1 MCEESRSFDRGLGVI
16 HEYAGLQDLIM
27 ESMEHT
33 TSLIDSCIACITA
46 GRTEAAGAQL
56 TQLAHAQMRLYF
68 NLCNWRKLQAC
79 PRPFF
84 VKQPR
89 RQGTPSSS
97 GNCDNVPVQSIVKRN
112 TNLLIEAAAKANF
125 KLTECGVSMHHLCLL
140 LSPEL
145 DEANLGVFLHAQ
157 GSDSF
162 SATTDVTRQV
172 IGTVH
177 RVLAMEGMV
186 ESTWRAFNSVLHAP
200 MTNPYDDLP
209 MLRLPY
215 RGVQLPTNDLAW
227 FDDAVA
233 DYRTC
238 SDICNYYLELFD
250 SELAHEQVVVDE
262 GMNRMGSHESVV
274 NDLPS
279 SNQTR
284 NSADQ
289 KRRSLSFNAAA
300 DRTGGIA
307 TIVDSPA
314 RANGGRSSSFSMATP
329 SGLITPTNIGAV
341 MALGSMTP
349 SEMIKQLSHDDGF
362 EDDDS
367 ADNSKG
373 GNFDDDVDA
382 FVAKSQE
389 VKKVVKKATGK
400 VNRPKA
406 GGKAGASTV
415 WMPRVE
421 RDKAADQNR
430 GGSGGSKQSKQ
441 RVVTPT
447 KKPNSANSTGSGKK
461 RGGSPLRKRSPMVR
475 KTSPSGRPTSGRPM
489 SATPPNSAKA
499 RRAKGPSRDSELNS
513 IPSHTVNFS
522 VDVAGEG
529 GIGGDDDD
537 DYYDGTMALSPNL
550 DRLRSPGARPMS
562 ATSQSVMQTNRFR
575 SRSMESL
582 HTMSM
587 LTSSNTRSEA
597 KMEGQTVYIA
607 LREINVDGL
616 TMVTLAVRKI
626 ETWWYLVYPRKQLM
640 KRMAAK
646 SLVLGILDTMISV
659 AAIKG
664 EHSLR
669 IRSKLLQL
677 AAANIIQKKWRLFQ
691 LNYMSHVKAIQKQWR
706 VALLRRRFRY
716 VLVVTRAAI
725 RVFRWIVRWNR
736 LHNHHQRTPLQCRK
750 FVSNFF
756 NLIGDAKRGLDAQRT
771 KLRLM
776 RDHAA
781 LQSLTGKGNS
791 STVSKYGASRSS
803 QKRLVIK
810 KLIETAATSL
820 QRAYRRYVV
829 AKEYLTKL
837 TEERIKKN
845 ISENVYRLML
855 ASKSRQRFFQRVA
868 AKHLQRH
875 VRGYLCRSWLYAR
888 VRASIVIIAAWRR
901 YKSSNSLRRNL
912 RRVDRPTTVTFGALM
927 GDLDQFIPKNMNSDL
942 RVKLSVWWHPLLH
955 VVSQGDFI
963 TIMQNK
969 APQFVHYVD
978 AIDSEAEDAS
988 TSSSLI
994 PSGVNTI
1001 LKTVREGTGSI
1012 MSGMSGGA
1020 LGRALKPKSSLGAKA
1035 NKLDFGNQKVLIP
1048 GCHGN
1053 SVFRFEFMTGERKFA
1068 SSIAFLGVHGSLM
1081 FWDKNF
1087 SEPITIIQSRRGLRV
1102 GHSMSSSSGRDR
1114 HAAVAGAAKFDF
1126 RIRSG
1131 EPLRSRSGWCVVNF
1145 KGSGPGWRKHR
1156 GLLGSLFDTWQ
1167 KMYISMDGQVLHF
1180 FASKSISE
1188 SSFTVSMSDVVGVRV
1203 ELGAPIPQRYGGG
1216 RYADDTHNIIITS
1229 IFGDVIYLRL
1239 PNLKNREL
1247 WWGVFQ
1253 QCENTFNNPSNRR
1266 NMMPLFSSLS
1276 FKMPYLT
1283 SSQSDPGINSVR

>member
-1 MCEESRSFDRGLGVI
+1 
-16 HEYAGLQDLIM
+16 M
-27 ESMEHT
+27 ESVEHT
-33 TSLIDSCIACITA
+33 TSLIDSCITCFTA
-46 GRTEAAGAQL
+46 GRTGAAGAQL
-56 TQLAHAQMRLYF
+56 TQLAHAQLRLYF

-89 RQGTPSSS
+89 QQGTPSSS
-97 GNCDNVPVQSIVKRN
+97 GHCDDVPVQSIVKRN

-250 SELAHEQVVVDE
+250 SELAHEKVVVDE
-262 GMNRMGSHESVV
+262 VMNRMGSHESVV

-284 NSADQ
+284 SSADH

-300 DRTGGIA
+300 DRTGGMA

-329 SGLITPTNIGAV
+329 SDLITPTNIGAV

-367 ADNSKG
+367 VDNSKG

-389 VKKVVKKATGK
+389 VKKIVKKATDN

-415 WMPRVE
+415 WVPRVE

-430 GGSGGSKQSKQ
+430 GGSGGSKQGKQ

-475 KTSPSGRPTSGRPM
+475 KTSPSGRPTFGRPM

-499 RRAKGPSRDSELNS
+499 RRVKGPSRDSELNS

-529 GIGGDDDD
+529 GVDGADDD
-537 DYYDGTMALSPNL
+537 DYDDTMALSPNL

-582 HTMSM
+582 HTMSV
-587 LTSSNTRSEA
+587 LASSSTRSEA

-626 ETWWYLVYPRKQLM
+626 ETWWYLVHPRKQLM

-646 SLVLGILDTMISV
+646 SLVLGILDTVISV

-669 IRSKLLQL
+669 VRSKLLQQ
-677 AAANIIQKKWRLFQ
+677 AAANIIQKKWKLFQ

-716 VLVVTRAAI
+716 VLMVTRAAI

-736 LHNHHQRTPLQCRK
+736 LHNHHQRSPLQCRK

-756 NLIGDAKRGLDAQRT
+756 NLIGDAKRGQDAQRT

-776 RDHAA
+776 RNHAA
-781 LQSLTGKGNS
+781 LQSRTGTEEKS
-791 STVSKYGASRSS
+791 SAMSKYGASRSG

-810 KLIETAATSL
+810 KLMETAATSL

-829 AKEYLTKL
+829 AKEYRTKL
-837 TEERIKKN
+837 TVERVKKN
-845 ISENVYRLML
+845 ISENIYRLML
-855 ASKSRQRFFQRVA
+855 VSKSRQRVREQVA
-868 AKHLQRH
+868 AKHVQRYA
-875 VRGYLCRSWLYAR
+875 RGYLCRSWLFAR
-888 VRASIVIIAAWRR
+888 VRASIIVIAAWRR

-912 RRVDRPTTVTFGALM
+912 RRVDRPTTVTFGALV
-927 GDLDQFIPKNMNSDL
+927 GDLDQLIPKNMNSDL
-942 RVKLSVWWHPLLH
+942 RIKLSVWWHPLLH
-955 VVSQGDFI
+955 VVSQGDFMA
-963 TIMQNK
+963 IMQNK

-978 AIDSEAEDAS
+978 AIDSEAGDVS

-994 PSGVNTI
+994 PSGMNTI
-1001 LKTVREGTGSI
+1001 LKTVRQGTGSI

-1020 LGRALKPKSSLGAKA
+1020 LGGSMGSKSGIHAKA

-1053 SVFRFEFMTGERKFA
+1053 SVFRFEFMTGERKLA

-1081 FWDKNF
+1081 FWDKCF
-1087 SEPITIIQSRRGLRV
+1087 CEPITIIQSRRGLRV
-1102 GHSMSSSSGRDR
+1102 GHSSMSNSSVERGNHS
-1114 HAAVAGAAKFDF
+1114 AVAGAAKFNF

-1180 FASKSISE
+1180 YASKNISE
-1188 SSFTVSMSDVVGVRV
+1188 CSFKVSMSDVVGARV
-1203 ELGAPIPQRYGGG
+1203 EPGAPISQRYGGG

-1229 IFGDVIYLRL
+1229 IFGDVIHLRL

-1253 QCENTFNNPSNRR
+1253 QCENTFNNPSYRR

-1276 FKMPYLT
+1276 LRMPSFR
-1283 SSQSDPGINSVR
+1283 SSQRDLNANFAR